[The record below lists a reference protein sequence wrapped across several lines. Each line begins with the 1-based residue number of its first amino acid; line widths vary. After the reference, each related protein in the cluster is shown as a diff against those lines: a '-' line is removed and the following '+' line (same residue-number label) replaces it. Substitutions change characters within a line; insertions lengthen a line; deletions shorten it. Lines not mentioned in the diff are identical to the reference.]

1 MHESIWDWTDA
12 KKQILSALDYSKA
25 WLAVLRSSFE
35 FSLYLLEAEWHDQD
49 DTLERFFFSGN
60 SEQER
65 SVGVVNLVMGEKR
78 SLKQF
83 RHEIK
88 DMQIE
93 DWVIPGDEAYNA
105 KDSAREMNG
114 TAPSKEWIQL

>member
-1 MHESIWDWTDA
+1 MI
-12 KKQILSALDYSKA
+12 
-25 WLAVLRSSFE
+25 RM
-35 FSLYLLEAEWHDQD
+35 
-49 DTLERFFFSGN
+49 TLWKDFFSGN

-93 DWVIPGDEAYNA
+93 GWVIPGDEAYNA